1 MDTSTTPL
9 TESSSFCRTTLRYT
23 PRLIFLAGT
32 IRTSSLDKSIRL
44 DTGYSLMRR
53 IDCYLLDRGRVGA
66 YCQRTLVGTPG
77 ASHFSQ
83 VIHRGPNPAFPH
95 SARSLRVGGDRA
107 SFQVLRRAACQKR
120 ESPGGHHY
128 VETDSGPACDC
139 VGSDFGTGGS
149 SADGTDADGV
159 HVCKPVQCSAGKLG
173 GVLGGYREDGRSHF
187 GEADGERDDHRLVH
201 V

>member
-1 MDTSTTPL
+1 M
-9 TESSSFCRTTLRYT
+9 
-23 PRLIFLAGT
+23 A
-32 IRTSSLDKSIRL
+32 SIRL
-44 DTGYSLMRR
+44 TGGGWGHIVSAHWSEPRAR
-53 IDCYLLDRGRVGA
+53 ATFPRSSIEE
-66 YCQRTLVGTPG
+66 RTPHLGT
-77 ASHFSQ
+77 SRE
-83 VIHRGPNPAFPH
+83 VCE
-95 SARSLRVGGDRA
+95 LGDPERA
-107 SFQVLRRAACQKR
+107 SNVLRRAACQKR

-139 VGSDFGTGGS
+139 VGSDSGTGGS

>member
-1 MDTSTTPL
+1 MGHGILAEAEKLVAICLTGGGWGHIVGARWSEPRARATFPRSSIEERTPHL
-9 TESSSFCRTTLRYT
+9 GTLREV
-23 PRLIFLAGT
+23 REF
-32 IRTSSLDKSIRL
+32 RDE
-44 DTGYSLMRR
+44 
-53 IDCYLLDRGRVGA
+53 
-66 YCQRTLVGTPG
+66 
-77 ASHFSQ
+77 
-83 VIHRGPNPAFPH
+83 
-95 SARSLRVGGDRA
+95 DRA
-107 SFQVLRRAACQKR
+107 SNVLPRAAHQR

-173 GVLGGYREDGRSHF
+173 VVLGGYREDGRSHF